1 MGVYLFSREKWL
13 SHAHVPSQ
21 GPTLCSLGWR
31 DDAQA
36 DDPGSVLSGVSF
48 LKGIF
53 MGLLRIY
60 GDFMWISCGF
70 NGIEPTNGDLV
81 GRNGD
86 LTIESVGIDRIQW
99 DLYIIYTAL

>member
-1 MGVYLFSREKWL
+1 MVISW
-13 SHAHVPSQ
+13 
-21 GPTLCSLGWR
+21 
-31 DDAQA
+31 
-36 DDPGSVLSGVSF
+36 
-48 LKGIF
+48 
-53 MGLLRIY
+53 
-60 GDFMWISCGF
+60 WISCGF